1 MRFGGA
7 SESAFPW
14 SLPPILLLAWALAC
28 THTQTL
34 QPDHEA
40 AFLKA
45 AAAIGPPV
53 EAAPSDATAAAPS
66 APSATRSPHPP
77 SREAGPLIRRDG
89 FTLVAPYPL
98 DNLMRGFKGCRKGK
112 RVHPAVDIGGVGPN
126 WGLGT
131 PVRSM
136 VRARVERIGLPTEQ
150 PELYGVPDT
159 RPGTAR
165 RSGRELPRSLQ
176 IPGYGQVHFFTRNYG
191 RWRSGTTIILRGLDG
206 GLQGYRI
213 RYMHLG
219 AVHPGLRVGQI
230 VQAGEEIGLMGCT
243 AIKDS
248 PPHIH
253 LDAVSPD
260 GDPLDL
266 KAIFTGR
273 PRITASCPMP
283 PPRKAQA
290 ASRQKGKAS
299 VSAAGKPGRGKSK
312 ASVSRAG
319 KPGRG
324 KGKPAAGPTPAAGK
338 ARLQR

>member
-1 MRFGGA
+1 MMSGSRLA
-7 SESAFPW
+7 
-14 SLPPILLLAWALAC
+14 LPIVLLAWAMAC
-28 THTQTL
+28 SHTQAVRT
-34 QPDHEA
+34 DHEA

-45 AAAIGPPV
+45 AAAAPPPV
-53 EAAPSDATAAAPS
+53 ESPSQDASRAPPPPPATSTPAH
-66 APSATRSPHPP
+66 RP
-77 SREAGPLIRRDG
+77 SRESGPLIRRGG

-98 DNLMRGFKGCRKGK
+98 DNLMRGFKGCRRGK
-112 RVHPAVDIGGVGPN
+112 RVHPAVDIGGIGPN
-126 WGLGT
+126 GGLGT

-165 RSGRELPRSLQ
+165 RSGRDLPRSLR

-191 RWRSGTTIILRGLDG
+191 RWRSGTTLILRGLDG

-219 AVHPGLRVGQI
+219 AVHPDLRVGQI
-230 VQAGEEIGLMGCT
+230 VAAGEEIGLMGCT

-260 GDPLDL
+260 GVPLDL
-266 KAIFTGR
+266 KAIFTGK
-273 PRITASCPMP
+273 PMITASCPAP
-283 PPRKAQA
+283 APRKVQA

-299 VSAAGKPGRGKSK
+299 VSAAGKPGRGKAK
-312 ASVSRAG
+312 ASVSRADKG
-319 KPGRG
+319 KRG
-324 KGKPAAGPTPAAGK
+324 KAKASTRPTPAAGK